1 VLPAYRAVLAKA
13 IEAVRQRKK
22 LSELDGDCTCDD
34 SIGIRFRAAHAR
46 YQEPR

>member
-22 LSELDGDCTCDD
+22 LSELDGD
-34 SIGIRFRAAHAR
+34 
-46 YQEPR
+46 